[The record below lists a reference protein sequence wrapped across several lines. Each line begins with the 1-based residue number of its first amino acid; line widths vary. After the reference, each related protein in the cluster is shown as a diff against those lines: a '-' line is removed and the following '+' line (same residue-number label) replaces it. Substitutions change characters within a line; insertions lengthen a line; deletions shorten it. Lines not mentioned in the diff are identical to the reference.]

1 MRRPLNGGARAS
13 HNSYKKRHAR
23 LFIVY
28 SLLWSVFR
36 IGRNG
41 AVVQMLFSFRAG
53 FVASKYCFCVV
64 LNGSVVDCCVSSRA
78 NISVWDARSAMMMA
92 VS

>member
-1 MRRPLNGGARAS
+1 M
-13 HNSYKKRHAR
+13 
-23 LFIVY
+23 
-28 SLLWSVFR
+28 
-36 IGRNG
+36 
-41 AVVQMLFSFRAG
+41 QMLFSFRAG